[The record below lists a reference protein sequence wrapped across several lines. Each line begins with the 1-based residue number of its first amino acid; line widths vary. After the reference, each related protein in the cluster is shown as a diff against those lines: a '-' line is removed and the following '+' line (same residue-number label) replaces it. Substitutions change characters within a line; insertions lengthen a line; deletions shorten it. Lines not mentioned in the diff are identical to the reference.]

1 MILIFLV
8 SMALSCLCNPAMVPD
23 YSASP
28 DIHPIM
34 KEFSTA
40 ANNAHQFLVKQA
52 SKSIVSSI
60 MKTTLTMVIQARRAL
75 DCGSDPAISSS
86 SHHLGNSGHE
96 AILEATR
103 SCIGS
108 EDLCLVKKLGHHVN
122 ISSLGPVCST
132 LREVERSIL
141 LGLGV
146 TTATATA
153 RLGVT
158 TTTVKPRVVPFIY
171 LDLDRGTTHFR
182 RKHRTA
188 PPAEV
193 GSRVGAKATQILS
206 VVSNIRFVGGNPNYV
221 TPANDESRVVKL
233 TALVQEWTWVEFKE
247 KGKPDVKRWN
257 KAAGEN
263 LRAGIELDG
272 TWKPSGAF
280 VDFTWRNY

>member
-86 SHHLGNSGHE
+86 SHHLGNSDHE

-103 SCIGS
+103 FCIGS
-108 EDLCLVKKLGHHVN
+108 EDLCLTKKLGYHVN
-122 ISSLGPVCST
+122 ISSLGPVCSA
-132 LREVERSIL
+132 LREVERSISL
-141 LGLGV
+141 ALGV

-158 TTTVKPRVVPFIY
+158 TTTVKPLIN
-171 LDLDRGTTHFR
+171 LNLNTGGTPHFK
-182 RKHRTA
+182 RKHGSA
-188 PPAEV
+188 PPAED

-206 VVSNIRFVGGNPNYV
+206 VVSGSVRFVGGDPDYE
-221 TPANDESRVVKL
+221 TPASDEPKVVIL
-233 TALVQEWTWVEFKE
+233 TASVQEWTWVEIKE
-247 KGKPDVKRWN
+247 KGKPDIKRWN
-257 KAAGEN
+257 KAAGQDR
-263 LRAGIELDG
+263 RAGIELGG
-272 TWKPSGAF
+272 TWRTTGDF
-280 VDFTWRNY
+280 VNFTWRNY